1 MAVHL
6 LSGILVTPRVT
17 TQPWEA
23 SVHWPKGPVTAEG
36 RSSRG
41 RRGFREVESGNLRG
55 EASLLKALL
64 VPAGAGLLRWEAEVG
79 GRGAVL

>member
-1 MAVHL
+1 
-6 LSGILVTPRVT
+6 
-17 TQPWEA
+17 
-23 SVHWPKGPVTAEG
+23 
-36 RSSRG
+36 
-41 RRGFREVESGNLRG
+41 VESGNLRG